1 MTFDE
6 IVEYAKNVNGIVTG
20 GLVFLEEKL
29 VLLPLNPRIR
39 DEWAHVAALLAL
51 VTGFGAHRYA
61 KKTGRQRLGWVSVGL
76 TVITSIVIIWL
87 ARTASI
93 SPQSASDSA
102 RVAYVLF
109 FIFVGSA
116 VGGFLT

>member
-6 IVEYAKNVNGIVTG
+6 FLEYAKNLNGVVTSA
-20 GLVFLEEKL
+20 LVFVEEKF

-39 DEWAHVAALLAL
+39 EDADRVAALLAL

-61 KKTGRQRLGWVSVGL
+61 KKSGKQVLGWISLGL
-76 TVITSIVIIWL
+76 TILTTITIFWL
-87 ARTASI
+87 ARTTSV
-93 SPQSASDSA
+93 SPQTASSAA

-109 FIFVGSA
+109 FVFLGGA